1 MVEREPYGGGQ
12 RGRSILRATEAH
24 EHRGQQTPRR
34 DVYIVTASLAFLAA
48 IAWLFIVRTPD
59 QGMAVGVLTQPS
71 SRDAMS
77 AMEMGSGM
85 SFTLFISTWIVMM
98 VAMMF
103 PAIVPVVLLFDRWR
117 RTRHRSV
124 AASVSFVA
132 GYMVVW
138 GAAGVLVYA
147 ALVAIE
153 TQVPNSETAV
163 RLGGVSLVLA
173 GAYQLTPLKTICLSK
188 CRSPLSL
195 VMEYGPRLGRGLRG
209 PLQVGVAHGA
219 YCLGCCWALMVVL
232 IVLGLM
238 NLGWM
243 AAVSALILVEKVLPW
258 GHGFSRV
265 FGVGFAAAGATF
277 MITTPGFA

>member
-1 MVEREPYGGGQ
+1 MYVVTLSLVFLSGVAWLYVVREPD
-12 RGRSILRATEAH
+12 S
-24 EHRGQQTPRR
+24 
-34 DVYIVTASLAFLAA
+34 
-48 IAWLFIVRTPD
+48 
-59 QGMAVGVLTQPS
+59 GMAIGVLTRPS
-71 SRDAMS
+71 SGDPMS
-77 AMEMGSGM
+77 MMEMGSGM

-117 RTRHRSV
+117 RTRGRSM
-124 AASVSFVA
+124 ASTISFVS
-132 GYMVVW
+132 GYLVVW
-138 GAAGVLVYA
+138 GAAGLLVYA

-153 TQVPNSETAV
+153 TQVQSSETAV

-173 GAYQLTPLKTICLSK
+173 GVYQLSPLKTICLSK

-195 VMEYGPRLGRGLRG
+195 VMQHGPRLGRGLRG
-209 PLQVGVAHGA
+209 PLEVGVVHGA

-265 FGVGFAAAGATF
+265 FGVGFAVAGATVLL
-277 MITTPGFA
+277 TTPGFA